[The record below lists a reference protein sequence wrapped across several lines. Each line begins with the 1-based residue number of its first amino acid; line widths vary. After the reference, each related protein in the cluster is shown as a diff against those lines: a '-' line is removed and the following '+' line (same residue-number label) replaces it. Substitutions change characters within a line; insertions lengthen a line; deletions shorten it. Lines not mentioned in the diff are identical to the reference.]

1 MEPPEAPRPLP
12 WKTWAAVLV
21 LAVVVVLGV
30 LFAGDGALLGT
41 RLPF

>member
-1 MEPPEAPRPLP
+1 MEPPKAPRRMP

-30 LFAGDGALLGT
+30 LFVGEGALLGN